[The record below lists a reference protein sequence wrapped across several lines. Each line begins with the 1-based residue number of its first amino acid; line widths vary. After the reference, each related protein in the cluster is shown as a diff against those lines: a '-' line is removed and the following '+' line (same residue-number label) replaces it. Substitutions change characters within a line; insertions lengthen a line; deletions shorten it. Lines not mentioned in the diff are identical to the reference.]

1 MIFST
6 DSTLC
11 LPFFKASMNSS
22 QILWSC
28 VKDSSCFIRKQR
40 GVNKAFTREPFNLWG
55 THNYFNC
62 GFIRKQA
69 LDIRAAPAGKGIL
82 MTLRKKSSKTMKAI
96 ASVLKNNH
104 YPRRMKR
111 VNEQL
116 KYAVVQRSAQKRA
129 SQILRSQMVKVSTKR
144 RRQRR
149 EKQKK

>member
-1 MIFST
+1 M
-6 DSTLC
+6 L
-11 LPFFKASMNSS
+11 SS
-22 QILWSC
+22 HILWEC

-55 THNYFNC
+55 THNFLNC

-69 LDIRAAPAGKGIL
+69 LDISPAVGGKGVL
-82 MTLRKKSSKTMKAI
+82 LTLRKKSKWRKPKKAAFKVPVVTDSRRTMKTI
-96 ASVLKNNH
+96 ASVLRNNH

-111 VNEQL
+111 P
-116 KYAVVQRSAQKRA
+116 AQIRA
-129 SQILRSQMVKVSTKR
+129 SQILRSQMVKATPKR

>member
-1 MIFST
+1 
-6 DSTLC
+6 
-11 LPFFKASMNSS
+11 MNSP

-55 THNYFNC
+55 THNYLNC
-62 GFIRKQA
+62 GFIRRQA
-69 LDIRAAPAGKGIL
+69 LDISAAPGGKGIL
-82 MTLRKKSSKTMKAI
+82 MTLRKKRKWRKPKKALIKVPIVTDSRRTMKAI

-111 VNEQL
+111 
-116 KYAVVQRSAQKRA
+116 SAQKRA
-129 SQILRSQMVKVSTKR
+129 SQILRSQMVKVTTKR